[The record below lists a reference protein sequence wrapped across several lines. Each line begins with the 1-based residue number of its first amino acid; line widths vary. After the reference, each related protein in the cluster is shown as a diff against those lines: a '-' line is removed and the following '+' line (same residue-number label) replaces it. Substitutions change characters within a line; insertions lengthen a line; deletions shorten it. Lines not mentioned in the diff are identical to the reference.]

1 MEFVSKAQ
9 TYDALRKL
17 MLTSAPEL
25 HDSKM
30 EELARGMEMQ
40 GDKSRDPELYQ
51 TFLDTIDADPLEP
64 QDALAAAAR
73 FLERHLAQS
82 ANEKTQNLIAD
93 AKSGAERP
101 EDAPAFW
108 NRWMDLLSS
117 V

>member
-17 MLTSAPEL
+17 MLTSAPQA
-25 HDSKM
+25 HDRKM
-30 EELARGMEMQ
+30 EELAHGMEMQ

-51 TFLDTIDADPLEP
+51 SFLDTIDADPLAP
-64 QDALAAAAR
+64 KDALAAAAR
-73 FLERHLAQS
+73 FLERHLAES
-82 ANEKTQNLIAD
+82 PNEKTQNLIAD
-93 AKSGAERP
+93 AKSGSERP

-108 NRWMDLLSS
+108 SRWIDLLAS